1 MGALVATKMEA
12 IFLLLNPILVTRLQK
27 NAVNPKRGKETCAVM
42 IINSESTN
50 SSAVILTVEVV

>member
-12 IFLLLNPILVTRLQK
+12 IFSSKSHSRYKVAK
-27 NAVNPKRGKETCAVM
+27 NAVNPKRGKETRAVM

-50 SSAVILTVEVV
+50 SSAVYQQLK

>member
-50 SSAVILTVEVV
+50 